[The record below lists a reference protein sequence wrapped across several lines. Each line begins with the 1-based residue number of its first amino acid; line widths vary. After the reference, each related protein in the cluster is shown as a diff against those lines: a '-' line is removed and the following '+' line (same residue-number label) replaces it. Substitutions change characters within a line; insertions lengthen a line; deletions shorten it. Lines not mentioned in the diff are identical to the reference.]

1 MAKQSEFIWAAEE
14 TLRRIGRP
22 MSAREIYSEAREA
35 GLFSDGLQGKTPE
48 QTMKSK
54 LSTHIINHGDL
65 SRFVRTSPGR
75 FSLREL
81 VMRDEIYDAPR
92 WGPPP
97 THEVVT
103 VFPSDAVQGGAGF
116 QGLRLDFQELYA
128 ALFESGICRGM
139 PRPQAELV
147 DDYKQIIAYV
157 LVRRGGEFLAYRR
170 GVYNRTADMLRGAD
184 CIGFGGHVSE
194 DDFSLLSTDDA
205 GILEAASREL
215 SEELRLPAPDLA
227 RLARGEG
234 LQIVGIINDDSSAV
248 GRRHLAV
255 VVEYTVS
262 DDPSWD
268 EPERGE
274 ESITKLR
281 WIGPETGVLNLDD
294 FEYWSQLC
302 FRAFAPDLVR
312 VLPSLKVRRRAPF
325 RPPHL
330 LCVVGQ
336 IGSGKSEVAQALK
349 RLGYQSLNSGELVAQ
364 LIAQPKVKPSTR
376 VAFQQAAHAFISAP
390 GGPER
395 LAEVISA
402 HVDALG
408 TDRVLIDGIRHPATL
423 AHLRRLRGRQRV
435 PLLYVAAAPDTAYN
449 FYRTRELKKASMEEF
464 LAVRDSP
471 VEQEVHLM
479 LEEADAILYNW
490 LGKDELVD
498 AVAQLPFLA

>member
-22 MSAREIYSEAREA
+22 MSAREVYSEAREA
-35 GLFSDGLQGKTPE
+35 GLFSDAFRGKTPE

-54 LSTHIINHGDL
+54 LSTHIIRYGDR

-81 VMRDEIYDAPR
+81 VMKDEIYDAPR

-97 THEVVT
+97 TREVVT
-103 VFPSDAVQGGAGF
+103 VFPSEAVSGVARF
-116 QGLRLDFQELYA
+116 QGLTLDFEELYA
-128 ALFESGICRGM
+128 SLFESGICAGM
-139 PRPQAELV
+139 PRTQAELTEE
-147 DDYKQIIAYV
+147 YKQVIAYV
-157 LVRRGGEFLAYRR
+157 LVRRGNDFLAYRR

-194 DDFSLLSTDDA
+194 DDRSLLSTDDA

-215 SEELRLPAPDLA
+215 REELKLPVADLGRLTHQ
-227 RLARGEG
+227 EG
-234 LQIVGIINDDSSAV
+234 LRIVGIINDDSSAV

-262 DDPSWD
+262 SDPSWD
-268 EPERGE
+268 KPQRGE

-281 WIGPETGVLNLDD
+281 WIGSDTGLLNLDD

-302 FRAFAPDLVR
+302 FRAFAPELVR

-336 IGSGKSEVAQALK
+336 IGSGKSEVAQAL
-349 RLGYQSLNSGELVAQ
+349 RRQGYQSLNAGELVAQ
-364 LIAQPKVKPSTR
+364 LIGQPVVKPSTR
-376 VAFQQAAHAFISAP
+376 LSFQQIAHAFISAP
-390 GGPER
+390 GGTDL
-395 LAEVISA
+395 LAEAISA

-408 TDRVLIDGIRHPATL
+408 ADRVLIDGIRQPATL
-423 AHLRRLRGRQRV
+423 ARVRTLRGRQRV
-435 PLLYVAAAPDTAYN
+435 PLLYVAAAPDTAYA
-449 FYRTRELKKASMEEF
+449 FYRSRELRKASMEEF

-471 VEQEVHLM
+471 VEQEIHLM
-479 LEEADAILYNW
+479 LEEADAVLYNW
-490 LGKDELVD
+490 FGKEELVE
-498 AVAQLPFLA
+498 AVSQLPFMT